1 MENFQEKLN
10 EQEKLVEKLNY
21 YTKLYDEG
29 HPEISDKEWDDLY
42 FRLKTLE
49 EETHI
54 VLPNSPTII
63 VSYTISGSQLNKVV
77 HNHQMLSLEKT
88 KSIDEVVNFI
98 GNKDYLGMCKLDGL
112 TCTLRYVNGLLV
124 SAETRGNG
132 IEGEDVTHNAV
143 VIKSIPKKIDYKEEL
158 IIDGEVIITYKDFK
172 EFADSYKN
180 PRNFAAGSIRLM
192 DNIECQKRKLT
203 FVAWEVIKGLDEY
216 NKLTDKLDYIN
227 KALGFIT
234 VPYTIGTKI
243 TQDTVDYIQLLAK
256 TMDLPIDGAVF
267 KFNDIEYGKSL
278 GQTSH
283 HFKNALAFKFY
294 DETYESELVDI
305 EWSMGRT
312 GTLTPVAIFN
322 PIDIDG
328 TEVSRANIHNLSVMK
343 QLLGEHPHP
352 GQKVEVFKAN
362 MIIPQIYSADKS
374 VPEDLSGEFKIPR
387 VCPVCGGSVEVAA
400 DLESE
405 SLECVNPA
413 CEGKLI
419 NQLDHFCGKKGLEI
433 KGLSV
438 ATLQRLVDW
447 GWVNEPA
454 DIYELRHR
462 ADEWSKKS
470 GFGAKSVG
478 NIITAI
484 EDSKNCDLSD
494 FICAIGIPLIGKS
507 ASQEIIKHIHSYE
520 DFRDKITNK
529 FDFTQIPS
537 FADSKSSAILNF
549 DYSKADKVYPYLSCE
564 LVEPSGEEKTL
575 EGKTIVITGRLVKC
589 KNRAEL
595 EQKIKDRGG
604 KVSSSVSG
612 ATTVLI
618 NNDTTSTSSKNL
630 TAKKLNV
637 PIMSEEDFFKN
648 YLTK

>member
-1 MENFQEKLN
+1 MRE
-10 EQEKLVEKLNY
+10 
-21 YTKLYDEG
+21 
-29 HPEISDKEWDDLY
+29 
-42 FRLKTLE
+42 TL
-49 EETHI
+49 
-54 VLPNSPTII
+54 
-63 VSYTISGSQLNKVV
+63 G
-77 HNHQMLSLEKT
+77 
-88 KSIDEVVNFI
+88 D
-98 GNKDYLGMCKLDGL
+98 
-112 TCTLRYVNGLLV
+112 
-124 SAETRGNG
+124 
-132 IEGEDVTHNAV
+132 NAHV
-143 VIKSIPKKIDYKEEL
+143 
-158 IIDGEVIITYKDFK
+158 
-172 EFADSYKN
+172 
-180 PRNFAAGSIRLM
+180 
-192 DNIECQKRKLT
+192 
-203 FVAWEVIKGLDEY
+203 
-216 NKLTDKLDYIN
+216 
-227 KALGFIT
+227 
-234 VPYTIGTKI
+234 
-243 TQDTVDYIQLLAK
+243 
-256 TMDLPIDGAVF
+256 
-267 KFNDIEYGKSL
+267 
-278 GQTSH
+278 
-283 HFKNALAFKFY
+283 
-294 DETYESELVDI
+294 
-305 EWSMGRT
+305 
-312 GTLTPVAIFN
+312 
-322 PIDIDG
+322 
-328 TEVSRANIHNLSVMK
+328 
-343 QLLGEHPHP
+343 
-352 GQKVEVFKAN
+352 GQKVEVYKAN

-374 VPEDLSGEFKIPR
+374 VPEDLSGEFEIPK
-387 VCPVCGGSVEVAA
+387 VCPICGGSVEVAA

-454 DIYELRHR
+454 DIYKLRSR

-478 NIITAI
+478 NIIAAI

-520 DFRDKITNK
+520 DFRDKIKNK

-637 PIMSEEDFFKN
+637 PIMSEEDFFKK